1 MKKLFVM
8 VLAGIMAM
16 SVLTGCGKSEEEK
29 AMDEM
34 ASHILEEAAA
44 DGVDLEKVLEEE
56 YKAYEERH
64 EQNMKE
70 LEAKKEFALEKEE
83 AVKEPVSA
91 YQAYMSS
98 TTSQDIIA
106 NAEKYN
112 KAYDKYLELADGDQ
126 ETVNQ
131 LVNYLANQNNQ
142 KRTKINESV
151 YHLKAAYVDF
161 NEKDKYS
168 EAWFYYNTEEDIAHI
183 VFQGIDTETYMVNEF
198 LVLNSDGSTC
208 EIDLSSIMTDTTALV
223 QSLGFVGN
231 TYYIFTVD
239 NAEYKYWEFDVSG
252 ATASG
257 VSTSTSTVTSLEHW
271 FMNTLDELNYGEPN

>member
-8 VLAGIMAM
+8 VLVGIMAM

-34 ASHILEEAAA
+34 ASHIIEEAAA
-44 DGVDLEKVLEEE
+44 DGVDLNKVLEEE

-70 LEAKKEFALEKEE
+70 LEEKKEFALEKEE

-91 YQAYMSS
+91 YQAYMNS

-112 KAYDKYLELADGDQ
+112 EAYDKYLELADGNQ

-131 LVNYLANQNNQ
+131 LVNYLEGQNNL

-151 YHLKAAYVDF
+151 YRLKAAYVDF

-168 EAWFYYNTEEDIAHI
+168 EAWFYYNTDEDTAHI
-183 VFQGIDTETYMVNEF
+183 VFQGMDSETYAVNEI
-198 LVLNSDGSTC
+198 LVLNGDGSTC
-208 EIDLSSIMTDTTALV
+208 EIDLSSVMTDTTSLV

-257 VSTSTSTVTSLEHW
+257 VSTSTSTVTSNEHW
-271 FMNTLDELNYGEPN
+271 FMNTLEELNYGEPN

>member
-8 VLAGIMAM
+8 ILAGVMAM
-16 SVLTGCGKSEEEK
+16 SVLTGCGKTEEEK

-70 LEAKKEFALEKEE
+70 LEEKKEFALKKEE

-91 YQAYMSS
+91 YQAYMNS
-98 TTSQDIIA
+98 TTSQDIIS

-112 KAYDKYLELADGDQ
+112 EAYDKYLELADGDQ

-131 LVNYLANQNNQ
+131 LVNYLEGQNNL

-151 YHLKAAYVDF
+151 YRLKAAYVDF

-168 EAWFYYNTEEDIAHI
+168 EAWFYYNTDEDTAHI
-183 VFQGIDTETYMVNEF
+183 VFQSMDSETYMVNEI
-198 LVLNSDGSTC
+198 LVLNGDGTTC
-208 EIDLSSIMTDTTALV
+208 EIDLSSVMTDTTSLV
-223 QSLGFVGN
+223 QSLGFVEN

-239 NAEYKYWEFDVSG
+239 NADYKYWEFDVSG

-257 VSTSTSTVTSLEHW
+257 VSTSNSTVTSNEHW
-271 FMNTLDELNYGEPN
+271 FMNTLEELNYGEPN

>member
-8 VLAGIMAM
+8 ILAGVMAM
-16 SVLTGCGKSEEEK
+16 SVLTGCGKTEEEK

-70 LEAKKEFALEKEE
+70 LEEKKEFALKKEE

-91 YQAYMSS
+91 YQAYMNS

-112 KAYDKYLELADGDQ
+112 EAYDKYLELADGNQ

-131 LVNYLANQNNQ
+131 LVNYLEGQNNL

-151 YHLKAAYVDF
+151 YQLKAAYVDF
-161 NEKDKYS
+161 SEKDRYS
-168 EAWFYYNTEEDIAHI
+168 EAWFYFNTDEDTAHI
-183 VFQGIDTETYMVNEF
+183 VFQGMDSETYAVNEI
-198 LVLNSDGSTC
+198 LVLNGDGSTC
-208 EIDLSSIMTDTTALV
+208 EIDLSSVMTDTTSLV

-257 VSTSTSTVTSLEHW
+257 VSTSTSTVTSNEHW
-271 FMNTLDELNYGEPN
+271 FMNTLEELNYGEPN

>member
-8 VLAGIMAM
+8 ILAGVMAM
-16 SVLTGCGKSEEEK
+16 SVLTGCGKTEEEK

-56 YKAYEERH
+56 YKAYEDRH

-70 LEAKKEFALEKEE
+70 LEEKKEFALKKEE

-91 YQAYMSS
+91 YQAYMNS

-112 KAYDKYLELADGDQ
+112 EAYDKYLELADGDQ

-131 LVNYLANQNNQ
+131 LVNYLEGQNNL

-151 YHLKAAYVDF
+151 YRLKAAYVDF

-168 EAWFYYNTEEDIAHI
+168 EAWFYYNTDEDTAHI
-183 VFQGIDTETYMVNEF
+183 VFQGMDSETYAVNEI
-198 LVLNSDGSTC
+198 LVLNGDGSTC
-208 EIDLSSIMTDTTALV
+208 EIDLSSVMTDTTSLV

-239 NAEYKYWEFDVSG
+239 NADYKYWEFDVSG
-252 ATASG
+252 ATAGG
-257 VSTSTSTVTSLEHW
+257 VSTSNSTVTSNEHW
-271 FMNTLDELNYGEPN
+271 FMNTLEELNYGEPN

>member
-8 VLAGIMAM
+8 VLVGIMAM

-34 ASHILEEAAA
+34 ASHIIEEAAA
-44 DGVDLEKVLEEE
+44 DGVDLKKVMEEE

-70 LEAKKEFALEKEE
+70 LEEKKEFALEKEE

-91 YQAYMSS
+91 YQAYMNS

-112 KAYDKYLELADGDQ
+112 EAYDKYLELADGDQ

-131 LVNYLANQNNQ
+131 LVNYLEGQNNL

-151 YHLKAAYVDF
+151 YRLKAAYVDF

-168 EAWFYYNTEEDIAHI
+168 EAWFYYNTDEDTAHI
-183 VFQGIDTETYMVNEF
+183 VFQGMDSETYMVNEI
-198 LVLNSDGSTC
+198 LVLNGDGTTC
-208 EIDLSSIMTDTTALV
+208 EIDLSSVMTDTTSLV

-239 NAEYKYWEFDVSG
+239 NADYKYWEFDVRG

-257 VSTSTSTVTSLEHW
+257 VSTSNSTVTSNEHW
-271 FMNTLDELNYGEPN
+271 FMNTLEELNYGEPN

>member
-8 VLAGIMAM
+8 VLVGIMAM

-34 ASHILEEAAA
+34 ASHIIEEAAA
-44 DGVDLEKVLEEE
+44 DGVDLNKVLEEE

-70 LEAKKEFALEKEE
+70 LEEKKEFALEKEE

-91 YQAYMSS
+91 YQAYMNS
-98 TTSQDIIA
+98 TTPQDIIA

-112 KAYDKYLELADGDQ
+112 EAYDKYLELADGNQ

-131 LVNYLANQNNQ
+131 LVNYLEGQNNL
-142 KRTKINESV
+142 KRTKINKSV
-151 YHLKAAYVDF
+151 YQLKAAYVDF
-161 NEKDKYS
+161 SEKDRYS
-168 EAWFYYNTEEDIAHI
+168 EAWFYFNTDEDTAHI
-183 VFQGIDTETYMVNEF
+183 VFQGMDSETYAVNEI
-198 LVLNSDGSTC
+198 LVLNGDGSTC
-208 EIDLSSIMTDTTALV
+208 EIDLSSVMTDSTSLV

-257 VSTSTSTVTSLEHW
+257 VSTSTSTVTSNEHW
-271 FMNTLDELNYGEPN
+271 FMNTLEELNYGEPN

>member
-8 VLAGIMAM
+8 VLVGIMAM

-34 ASHILEEAAA
+34 ASHIIEEAAA
-44 DGVDLEKVLEEE
+44 DGVDLKKVLEEE

-70 LEAKKEFALEKEE
+70 LEEKKEFALEKEE

-91 YQAYMSS
+91 YQAYMNS

-112 KAYDKYLELADGDQ
+112 EAYDKYLELADGDQ

-131 LVNYLANQNNQ
+131 LVNYLEGQNNL

-151 YHLKAAYVDF
+151 YRLKAAYVDF

-168 EAWFYYNTEEDIAHI
+168 EAWFYYNTDEDTAHI
-183 VFQGIDTETYMVNEF
+183 VFQGMDSETYAVNEI
-198 LVLNSDGSTC
+198 LVLNGDGSTC
-208 EIDLSSIMTDTTALV
+208 EIDLSSVMTDTTSLV
-223 QSLGFVGN
+223 QSLGFVEN

-239 NAEYKYWEFDVSG
+239 NADYKYWEFDVSG

-257 VSTSTSTVTSLEHW
+257 VSTSNSTVTSNEHW
-271 FMNTLDELNYGEPN
+271 FMNTLEELNYGEPN

>member
-8 VLAGIMAM
+8 ILAGVMAM
-16 SVLTGCGKSEEEK
+16 SVLTGCGKTEEEK

-70 LEAKKEFALEKEE
+70 LEEKKEFALKKEE

-91 YQAYMSS
+91 YQAYMNS

-112 KAYDKYLELADGDQ
+112 EAYDKYLELADGDQ

-131 LVNYLANQNNQ
+131 LVNYLEGQNNL

-151 YHLKAAYVDF
+151 YQLKAAYVDF

-168 EAWFYYNTEEDIAHI
+168 EAWFYYNTDEDTAHI
-183 VFQGIDTETYMVNEF
+183 VFQGMDSETYMVNEI
-198 LVLNSDGSTC
+198 LVLNGDGTTC
-208 EIDLSSIMTDTTALV
+208 EIDLSSVMTDSTSLV

-239 NAEYKYWEFDVSG
+239 NADYKYWEFDVSG

-257 VSTSTSTVTSLEHW
+257 VSTSNSTVTSNEHW
-271 FMNTLDELNYGEPN
+271 FMNTLEELNYGEPN

>member
-8 VLAGIMAM
+8 VLVGIMAM

-34 ASHILEEAAA
+34 ASHIIEEAAA
-44 DGVDLEKVLEEE
+44 DGVDLNKVLEEE

-70 LEAKKEFALEKEE
+70 LEEKKEFALAKEE

-91 YQAYMSS
+91 YQAYMNS

-112 KAYDKYLELADGDQ
+112 EAYDKYLELADGNQ

-131 LVNYLANQNNQ
+131 LVNYLEGQNNL
-142 KRTKINESV
+142 KRTKINESI
-151 YHLKAAYVDF
+151 YRLKAAYVDF

-168 EAWFYYNTEEDIAHI
+168 EAWFYYNTDEDTAHI
-183 VFQGIDTETYMVNEF
+183 VFQGMDSETYAVNDI
-198 LVLNSDGSTC
+198 LVLNGDGSTC
-208 EIDLSSIMTDTTALV
+208 EIDLSSVMTDTTSLV

-257 VSTSTSTVTSLEHW
+257 VSTSTSTVTSNEHW
-271 FMNTLDELNYGEPN
+271 FMNTLEELNYGEPN

>member
-8 VLAGIMAM
+8 ILAGVMAM
-16 SVLTGCGKSEEEK
+16 SVLTGCGKTEEEK

-70 LEAKKEFALEKEE
+70 LEEKKEFALEKEE

-91 YQAYMSS
+91 YQAYMNS

-112 KAYDKYLELADGDQ
+112 EAYDKYLELADGDQ

-131 LVNYLANQNNQ
+131 LVNYLEGQNNL

-151 YHLKAAYVDF
+151 YRLKAAYVDF

-168 EAWFYYNTEEDIAHI
+168 EAWFYYNTDEDTAHI
-183 VFQGIDTETYMVNEF
+183 VFQGMDSETYMVNEI
-198 LVLNSDGSTC
+198 LVLNGDGTTC
-208 EIDLSSIMTDTTALV
+208 EIDLSSVMTDTTSLV
-223 QSLGFVGN
+223 QSLGFVEN

-239 NAEYKYWEFDVSG
+239 NADYKYWEFDVSG

-257 VSTSTSTVTSLEHW
+257 VSTSNSTVTSNEHW
-271 FMNTLDELNYGEPN
+271 FMNTLEELNYGEPN

>member
-8 VLAGIMAM
+8 ILAGVMAM
-16 SVLTGCGKSEEEK
+16 SVLTGCGKTEEEK

-34 ASHILEEAAA
+34 ASHILEEADA

-70 LEAKKEFALEKEE
+70 LEEKKEFALKKEE

-91 YQAYMSS
+91 YQAYMNS

-112 KAYDKYLELADGDQ
+112 EAYDKYLELADGDQ

-131 LVNYLANQNNQ
+131 LVNYLEGQNNL

-151 YHLKAAYVDF
+151 YRLKAAYVDF

-168 EAWFYYNTEEDIAHI
+168 EAWFYYNTDEDTAHI
-183 VFQGIDTETYMVNEF
+183 VFQSMDSETYMVNEI
-198 LVLNSDGSTC
+198 LVLNGDGTTC
-208 EIDLSSIMTDTTALV
+208 EIDLSSVMTDTTSLV
-223 QSLGFVGN
+223 QSLGFVEN

-239 NAEYKYWEFDVSG
+239 NADYKYWEFDVSG

-257 VSTSTSTVTSLEHW
+257 VSTSNSTVTSNEHW
-271 FMNTLDELNYGEPN
+271 FMNTLEELNYGEPN

>member
-8 VLAGIMAM
+8 ILAGVMAM
-16 SVLTGCGKSEEEK
+16 SVLTGCGKTEEEK

-56 YKAYEERH
+56 YKAYEDRH

-70 LEAKKEFALEKEE
+70 LEEKKEFALKKEE

-91 YQAYMSS
+91 YQAYMNS

-112 KAYDKYLELADGDQ
+112 EAYDKYLELADGDQ

-131 LVNYLANQNNQ
+131 LVNYLEGQNNL

-151 YHLKAAYVDF
+151 YRLKAAYVDF

-168 EAWFYYNTEEDIAHI
+168 EAWFYYNTDEDTAHI
-183 VFQGIDTETYMVNEF
+183 VFQGMDSETYAVNEI
-198 LVLNSDGSTC
+198 LVLNGDGSTC
-208 EIDLSSIMTDTTALV
+208 EIDLSSVMTDTTSLV

-239 NAEYKYWEFDVSG
+239 NADYKYWEFDVSG

-257 VSTSTSTVTSLEHW
+257 VSTSNSTVTSNEHW
-271 FMNTLDELNYGEPN
+271 FMNTLEELNYGEPN

>member
-8 VLAGIMAM
+8 VLVGIMAM

-34 ASHILEEAAA
+34 ASHIIEEAAA
-44 DGVDLEKVLEEE
+44 DGVDLNKVLEEE

-70 LEAKKEFALEKEE
+70 LEEKKEFALEKEE

-91 YQAYMSS
+91 YQEYMNS

-112 KAYDKYLELADGDQ
+112 EAYDKYLELADGNQ

-131 LVNYLANQNNQ
+131 LVNYLEGQNNL

-151 YHLKAAYVDF
+151 YRLKAAYVDF

-168 EAWFYYNTEEDIAHI
+168 EAWFYYNTDEDTAHI
-183 VFQGIDTETYMVNEF
+183 VFQGMDSETYAVNEI
-198 LVLNSDGSTC
+198 LVLNGDGSTC
-208 EIDLSSIMTDTTALV
+208 EIDLSSVMTDTTSLV

-257 VSTSTSTVTSLEHW
+257 VSTSTSTVTSNEHW
-271 FMNTLDELNYGEPN
+271 FMNTLEELNYGEPN

>member
-8 VLAGIMAM
+8 ILAGVMAM
-16 SVLTGCGKSEEEK
+16 SVLTGCGKTEEEK

-70 LEAKKEFALEKEE
+70 LEEKKEFALKKEE

-91 YQAYMSS
+91 YQAYMNS

-112 KAYDKYLELADGDQ
+112 EAYDKYLELADGDQ

-131 LVNYLANQNNQ
+131 LVNYLEGQNNL

-151 YHLKAAYVDF
+151 YRLKAAYVDF

-168 EAWFYYNTEEDIAHI
+168 EAWFYYNTDEDTAHI
-183 VFQGIDTETYMVNEF
+183 VFQGMDSETYMVNEI
-198 LVLNSDGSTC
+198 LVLNGDGTTC
-208 EIDLSSIMTDTTALV
+208 EIDLSSVMTDTTSLV

-239 NAEYKYWEFDVSG
+239 NADYKYWEFDVSG

-257 VSTSTSTVTSLEHW
+257 VSTSNSTVTSNEHW
-271 FMNTLDELNYGEPN
+271 FMNTLEELNYGEPN

>member
-8 VLAGIMAM
+8 ILAGVMAM
-16 SVLTGCGKSEEEK
+16 SVLTGCGKTEEEK

-70 LEAKKEFALEKEE
+70 LEEKKEFALKKEE

-91 YQAYMSS
+91 YQAYMNS

-112 KAYDKYLELADGDQ
+112 EAYDKYLELADGDQ

-131 LVNYLANQNNQ
+131 LVNYLEGQNNL

-151 YHLKAAYVDF
+151 YRLKAAYVDF
-161 NEKDKYS
+161 SEKDRYS
-168 EAWFYYNTEEDIAHI
+168 EAWFYFNTDEDTAHI
-183 VFQGIDTETYMVNEF
+183 VFQGMDSETYAVNEI
-198 LVLNSDGSTC
+198 LVLNGDGSTC
-208 EIDLSSIMTDTTALV
+208 EIDLSSVMTDTTSLV

-239 NAEYKYWEFDVSG
+239 NADYKYWEFDVSG

-257 VSTSTSTVTSLEHW
+257 VSTSNSTVTSNEHW
-271 FMNTLDELNYGEPN
+271 FMNTLEELNYGEPN

>member
-8 VLAGIMAM
+8 VLVGIMAM

-34 ASHILEEAAA
+34 ASHIIEEAAA

-70 LEAKKEFALEKEE
+70 LEEKKEFALKKEE

-91 YQAYMSS
+91 YQAYMNS

-112 KAYDKYLELADGDQ
+112 EAYDKYLELADGDQ

-131 LVNYLANQNNQ
+131 LVNYLEGQNNL

-151 YHLKAAYVDF
+151 YRLKAAYVDF

-168 EAWFYYNTEEDIAHI
+168 EAWFYYNTDEDTAHI
-183 VFQGIDTETYMVNEF
+183 VFQGMDSKTYMVNEI
-198 LVLNSDGSTC
+198 LVLNGDGTTC
-208 EIDLSSIMTDTTALV
+208 EIDLSSVMTDTTSLV

-239 NAEYKYWEFDVSG
+239 NADYKYWEFDVSG

-257 VSTSTSTVTSLEHW
+257 VSTSNSTVTSNEHW
-271 FMNTLDELNYGEPN
+271 FMNTLEELNYGEPN

>member
-8 VLAGIMAM
+8 ILAGVMAM
-16 SVLTGCGKSEEEK
+16 SVLTGCGKTEEEK

-34 ASHILEEAAA
+34 ASHILEEADA

-70 LEAKKEFALEKEE
+70 LEEKKEFALKKEE

-91 YQAYMSS
+91 YQAYMNS

-112 KAYDKYLELADGDQ
+112 EAYDKYLELADGDQ

-131 LVNYLANQNNQ
+131 LVNYLEGQNNL

-151 YHLKAAYVDF
+151 YRLKAAYVDF

-168 EAWFYYNTEEDIAHI
+168 EAWFYYNTDEDTAHI
-183 VFQGIDTETYMVNEF
+183 VFQGMDSETYMVNEI
-198 LVLNSDGSTC
+198 LVLNGDGTTC
-208 EIDLSSIMTDTTALV
+208 EIDLSSVMTDTTSLV

-239 NAEYKYWEFDVSG
+239 NADYKYWEFDVSG

-257 VSTSTSTVTSLEHW
+257 VSTSNSTVTSNEHW
-271 FMNTLDELNYGEPN
+271 FMNTLEELNYGEPN